1 MADKALEN
9 ETQSTLKKER
19 FEFKLTVNG
28 NIICQRYFR
37 INGFKHEV
45 YGSLDLVDAIESCV
59 KMINDDL
66 CDKSRMFL
74 EDTAPQVLKDQQQ
87 FEEWLKNNSS
97 NKNLPDFVLI
107 EDSEVVYYLQNRSY
121 KPYEKPFNRYDYVA
135 DKQYENKVQFKFSF
149 LDNGR
154 EVASKV
160 WDGDIYPRF
169 IRTNVDLSN
178 SRNKYRQGNLF
189 APIESY
195 MIDLFIEKKTD
206 LIPSIVRELCNVCSY
221 DDVEDY
227 ASTITYGDKTYDLNI
242 YRAYRKTVRGWENK
256 LKKKTAEYFRHI

>member
-1 MADKALEN
+1 MAEKALEN
-9 ETQSTLKKER
+9 ETQSILKKER

-37 INGFKHEV
+37 INGFKNEV

-66 CDKSRMFL
+66 CDKSRIFL

-87 FEEWLKNNSS
+87 FEEWLKKNSS

-107 EDSEVVYYLQNRSY
+107 EYPEMVYYRTNGSY
-121 KPYEKPFNRYDYVA
+121 KAYEKPFNRYDYVA
-135 DKQYENKVQFKFSF
+135 DKQNETKAQFKFSF

-154 EVASKV
+154 EVAAKV

-189 APIESY
+189 APVESY
-195 MIDLFIEKKTD
+195 MIDVFINTKTD

-221 DDVEDY
+221 DDAEEYV
-227 ASTITYGDKTYDLNI
+227 STLTYGDKTYDLNN
-242 YRAYRKTVRGWENK
+242 YRAYRKVMRGWENK